1 MRRSCFLLLLAVAL
15 LLAGADDQAWKGK
28 KVADW
33 TQDDCRQLLSDSPW
47 AKTVTPAVERP
58 ASAQRRPGGMGR
70 GGFGMPGMGGM
81 GRRGGM
87 GGGGRARRPGGMGQQ
102 GAPPMLY
109 LRWESALPIREAE
122 LKTRDTNAPTLD
134 EEHYAIAVYNLPN
147 RMNGDSKSLA
157 GQLRKQAS
165 IKRDGKKALKPS
177 SVEVLQREDGP
188 VVVYLFPRTQEITKQ
203 DERLE
208 FDARIGALHL
218 TESFFVEDMVYEG
231 KLEL

>member
-1 MRRSCFLLLLAVAL
+1 MSAVSL
-15 LLAGADDQAWKGK
+15 LLAGAGDQAWKGK
-28 KVADW
+28 KVAEW

-47 AKTVTPAVERP
+47 AKTATPTVERP
-58 ASAQRRPGGMGR
+58 VTSERRPGGMRR
-70 GGFGMPGMGGM
+70 GGIGIGGMGGM

-87 GGGGRARRPGGMGQQ
+87 GGGGRRAGGAGQQ

-109 LRWESALPIREAE
+109 VRWESALPIREAE

-147 RMNGDSKSLA
+147 RMNSDSKSLA
-157 GQLRKQAS
+157 GQLKKQAS

-177 SVEVLQREDGP
+177 GVEVLQREDGP

-203 DERLE
+203 DGRLE
-208 FDARIGALHL
+208 FDARIGTLHL

-231 KLEL
+231 RLEL

>member
-1 MRRSCFLLLLAVAL
+1 
-15 LLAGADDQAWKGK
+15 
-28 KVADW
+28 
-33 TQDDCRQLLSDSPW
+33 
-47 AKTVTPAVERP
+47 
-58 ASAQRRPGGMGR
+58 
-70 GGFGMPGMGGM
+70 MPGMGGM